1 MKQEAVLM
9 FFLSKCSNPKDQV
22 QPDSC
27 WLSRIHSMLLLQSL
41 EFCFLW
47 IKIWM
52 KSTSFLI
59 SVCVPTSQ
67 IEFNQSVVF
76 LKCLT
81 QIDRTLVSNPV
92 GCLFQ
97 WDEKRHLWTMALLRP
112 NNLNRVSRVMYLFS
126 VQHPG
131 RLHPYLQCCC
141 LLVWWKLNREMSIL
155 LLLARTSEPEFSEC
169 RVH

>member
-1 MKQEAVLM
+1 
-9 FFLSKCSNPKDQV
+9 
-22 QPDSC
+22 
-27 WLSRIHSMLLLQSL
+27 MLLLQSL

-97 WDEKRHLWTMALLRP
+97 
-112 NNLNRVSRVMYLFS
+112 
-126 VQHPG
+126 
-131 RLHPYLQCCC
+131 
-141 LLVWWKLNREMSIL
+141 
-155 LLLARTSEPEFSEC
+155 
-169 RVH
+169 